1 MGTLSAAWR
10 ITTTWYVSLLLVA
23 VVGVGVGYAVFFHVY
38 PGKPKIGVIDIP
50 FTIIDEDA
58 AFVISSFLDYA
69 RRRDDIKAV
78 VIKLSSPGSFG
89 ASGEQVYRE
98 TSSLRDE
105 KPVVISIGDLATS
118 GAYKWSLGAN
128 YTYARA
134 GSWVGHVG
142 VFITFPGPLIPPA
155 PSERIISTGPQKLS
169 GGGSRRDFLRILDQA
184 KENFY
189 QTVAAERGD
198 KLRISREDLLQ
209 ARIYNGNEAVRLGL
223 VDAVGGDT
231 DAIEKAASLA
241 GISDYGLVDVNVEVF
256 RIFNQK
262 FARIV
267 EPVESLLNGIE
278 SRPGLA
284 DVTDLFARPGGTGD
298 PAHPVDV
305 VTSTGVL
312 RRLFLPTGIREVQEE
327 LSDFSLDIITPRIYY
342 LYVGPS
348 P

>member
-1 MGTLSAAWR
+1 M
-10 ITTTWYVSLLLVA
+10 SLLLVA
-23 VVGVGVGYAVFFHVY
+23 VVGVGVGYAVFFHIY

-50 FTIIDEDA
+50 FTIIDEDS

-89 ASGEQVYRE
+89 AAGEQVYRE
-98 TSSLRDE
+98 TSNLRKE
-105 KPVVISIGDLATS
+105 KPVVILIGDLATS

-142 VFITFPGPLIPPA
+142 VFITFPGPLIPPT
-155 PSERIISTGPQKLS
+155 PDERIISTGPQKLS

-198 KLRISREDLLQ
+198 KLRLSREDLLQ

-241 GISDYGLVDVNVEVF
+241 GISDYDLVNVNVEVF
-256 RIFNQK
+256 RIFNEE

-267 EPVESLLNGIE
+267 EPLEPFLEGAGGGPSLSDITSLLAQ
-278 SRPGLA
+278 PA
-284 DVTDLFARPGGTGD
+284 GTGD
-298 PAHPVDV
+298 FGHPVDV
-305 VTSTGVL
+305 VTSTGAL
-312 RRLFLPTGIREVQEE
+312 RRLFLPTGIRGVQEE
-327 LSDFSLDIITPRIYY
+327 LSNFSLDVVTPRIYY